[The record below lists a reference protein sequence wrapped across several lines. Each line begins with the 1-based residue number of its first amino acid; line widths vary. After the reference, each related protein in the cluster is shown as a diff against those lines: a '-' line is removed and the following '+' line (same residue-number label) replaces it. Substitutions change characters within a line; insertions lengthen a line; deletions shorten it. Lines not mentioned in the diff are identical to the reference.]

1 MLARPL
7 EIVQYTQQLA
17 DNAGL
22 GSVSGRLLIA
32 QRPLTVVGE
41 VGLHALQIGGQLGD
55 LVFGVRRIGRSRPSR
70 HVAGRDVP
78 HFTRLGIDPPL
89 VSDGYL
95 FARIAIRLL
104 ISVRHLASRPS
115 STTSASTTSS
125 AEPGWAPPGSPPGW
139 AAPVACDAA

>member
-78 HFTRLGIDPPL
+78 HSPVSGSIRRL
-89 VSDGYL
+89 
-95 FARIAIRLL
+95 
-104 ISVRHLASRPS
+104 SVTVTCSPELPS
-115 STTSASTTSS
+115 
-125 AEPGWAPPGSPPGW
+125 GF
-139 AAPVACDAA
+139 